1 MVQKSEEDHI
11 QQQQQQQKDNN
22 KLRDHTCTQYCTSYF
37 KEIRP
42 EH

>member
-11 QQQQQQQKDNN
+11 QQQQKNNN

-37 KEIRP
+37 KEIMP